1 VGLVSA
7 ASLTTRA
14 DLVTF
19 NVDMNGITNAA
30 GQPAYSEV
38 RASGAFNNWSH
49 SVLVNNGGNVFTNTF
64 DVGSNGEFKY
74 TCLLS
79 GNGSVAW
86 EANPNRVIT
95 LTGSPQT
102 LPLVPFRYDGIVPID
117 FTTNNI
123 TFQVDMTVQ
132 GVAFLNSGGMVT
144 VSGGYNGW
152 GNGDMLTNNPL
163 ADYPTNWWYSGT
175 FRAVTTLVPAS
186 ATPAQKLNKYKFRA
200 NFGWEEPSTRQVD
213 GSNDRAWD
221 ATTPGDKVLPMVFYS
236 DASLCD
242 VLAQD
247 TEVTMQLHVTNGT
260 VAIDGKV
267 FDNTVDKIYVNGES
281 LIGAWNGWNAS
292 LPELVR
298 NGTTDIYTNTF
309 LVPAGRPVAQKVK
322 YSIGGPDNE
331 APQYADHIQYIR
343 TTNTSYVMP
352 VVEFGTNYASVR
364 VQKQYGDLAIGKP
377 SGGTVPVTW
386 LGCPCVTLQTRSSLT
401 GGTWTDLPETESAG
415 ATNYPAGSPQQY
427 FRLQKRPVP

>member
-1 VGLVSA
+1 
-7 ASLTTRA
+7 
-14 DLVTF
+14 
-19 NVDMNGITNAA
+19 
-30 GQPAYSEV
+30 
-38 RASGAFNNWSH
+38 
-49 SVLVNNGGNVFTNTF
+49 
-64 DVGSNGEFKY
+64 
-74 TCLLS
+74 
-79 GNGSVAW
+79 VAW
-86 EANPNRVIT
+86 EADPNRVIT

-186 ATPAQKLNKYKFRA
+186 ATPAQKINRYKFRA
-200 NFGWEEPSTRQVD
+200 NFGWEEPLTINAY
-213 GSNDRAWD
+213 GSNDRWWD